1 MRVVLH
7 RAGNARSVAWQC
19 HGELDVEVFEG
30 VQAIAPFHRL
40 DASEGSMLGSGQSC
54 SRFGGSSEHRK
65 QLHQHWRSCSLFST
79 RRFLFF
85 CPRIPYRVAS
95 EAMRAKPLHSLH
107 LETGSTSP
115 QRHTRLQLHPHPPAS
130 PSHRQHCR
138 LRAEASQ
145 ALAAASAAAHLP
157 PRAGGRGSKAFL
169 GSKCND
175 A

>member
-7 RAGNARSVAWQC
+7 RAGNARSVAWKC
-19 HGELDVEVFEG
+19 HGKLDVEVFEG

-40 DASEGSMLGSGQSC
+40 HASEGSMLGSGQSC

-95 EAMRAKPLHSLH
+95 EAMRAKPPHSLH

-115 QRHTRLQLHPHPPAS
+115 NLINFTLIHQLHPPGSIAI
-130 PSHRQHCR
+130 
-138 LRAEASQ
+138 
-145 ALAAASAAAHLP
+145 ASAARRSVCSFRCCDRSPTP
-157 PRAGGRGSKAFL
+157 PRRAGGRGSKAFL
-169 GSKCND
+169 GSK
-175 A
+175 